1 MLNIGKNTCI
11 ATSIEG
17 YFLNELENKT
27 TSFDFNSLV
36 IHECNLKLTYTDNEI
51 NAEGYFMLLKNQKRF
66 YDIKTYVRNW

>member
-1 MLNIGKNTCI
+1 MLNIGKNTGI

-27 TSFDFNSLV
+27 TSFDYNPLA
-36 IHECNLKLTYTDNEI
+36 IYECNLKLTYTDNEI
-51 NAEGYFMLLKNQKRF
+51 NDEGYFMLLKNQKRF